1 MFKTIRARLTLWYVT
16 VFGGLLIAFSLYAY
30 SLLSSTLRAQFDS
43 SLLRAAQATATYFH
57 EIAEERDVKASAE
70 DTARELVLTGA
81 AVAIYNGHQCL
92 GSSDTKVT
100 SLAIESGLLDSVDKS
115 HGPAFA
121 TVGDS
126 RLVALSEPDGTKEY
140 VVILAQ
146 PLILLNQQLRNV
158 FAILILSILT
168 ALCLAAISGYLLA
181 RRSLAPVVAL
191 SKQAEQISARNLDL
205 RLETPHPDDELGL
218 LANVLNGLLSR
229 LDESFQI
236 MRRFIADASHELR
249 TPLSIGRAEID
260 VALSRERSLDE
271 YAGSL
276 QTVDKQLKRI
286 VNIVN
291 DMLALARADSGERYL
306 TIEELYLDDVVNEC
320 CSSVDRLASLKG
332 VNLDCEI
339 SEDLPFHGDEELLK
353 RLVLNLLHNAVTY
366 TPTGGSIRV
375 MLSQEGENACL
386 TVSDTG
392 IGIPPENVGR
402 VFDRFYRVNKARSR
416 SDGGSGLGLSI
427 AKLAVEAHEG
437 TVNLESGLGRG
448 TKFTV
453 LLPLFHKSN
462 GRGEQNNIYHAS
474 PQQHG

>member
-30 SLLSSTLRAQFDS
+30 SLLSRNLRAQFDS
-43 SLLRAAQATATYFH
+43 SLLRVAQATATYFD
-57 EIAEERDVKASAE
+57 EIAEQRDVNVSAE
-70 DTARELVLTGA
+70 DTTRELPLTGA
-81 AVAIYNGHQCL
+81 AVAIYKGHQCL
-92 GSSDTKVT
+92 ASSDTQVA
-100 SLAIESGLLDSVDKS
+100 SLAIESGLLDVVEKS
-115 HGPAFA
+115 HGPAFQ
-121 TVGDS
+121 TLGDF
-126 RLVALSEPDGTKEY
+126 RLVAVSQLNGTDEY

-146 PLILLNQQLRNV
+146 PMSLLDQQLRSV
-158 FAILILSILT
+158 FTILILSIPT

-191 SKQAEQISARNLDL
+191 SRQAEQISARNLDL

-229 LDESFQI
+229 LNESFEI

-260 VALSRERSLDE
+260 VALSRERSPEE
-271 YAGSL
+271 YAGSI
-276 QTVDKQLKRI
+276 QSVDKQLKRI
-286 VNIVN
+286 VSIVN
-291 DMLALARADSGERYL
+291 DMLALARADSGEQYL
-306 TIEELYLDDVVNEC
+306 AIEELYLDDVVNQC
-320 CSSVDRLASLKG
+320 CISVDRLAGLKG
-332 VNLDCEI
+332 VYLTREI
-339 SEDLPFHGDEELLK
+339 TEDLPFHGDEELLK

-366 TPTGGSIRV
+366 TPAGGSIRV
-375 MLSQEGENACL
+375 MLSQEGDNACL

-392 IGIPPENVGR
+392 IGIAPENIGR

-437 TVNLESGLGRG
+437 RVEIESYLGRG
-448 TKFTV
+448 TKLTV
-453 LLPLFHKSN
+453 LLPLSHESN
-462 GRGEQNNIYHAS
+462 GRCVRNDTYQAS
-474 PQQHG
+474 HQG